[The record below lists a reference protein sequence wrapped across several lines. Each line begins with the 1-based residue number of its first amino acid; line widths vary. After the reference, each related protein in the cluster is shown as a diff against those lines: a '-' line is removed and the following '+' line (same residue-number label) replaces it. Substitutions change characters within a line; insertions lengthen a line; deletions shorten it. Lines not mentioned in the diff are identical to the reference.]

1 MDQSRKRDRWIDD
14 ADNSQIL
21 SVYFPR
27 TFPNK
32 AANRMNQY
40 MVEIDLPA
48 LMTQQFMSLVPSQRA
63 MVNELMSEGRIDSY
77 TLSLDRRRLWVIFIA
92 ETESEVNE
100 ALDGFPIM
108 PYCSAEVSELM
119 FHNTMTRELPVISLN

>member
-1 MDQSRKRDRWIDD
+1 
-14 ADNSQIL
+14 
-21 SVYFPR
+21 
-27 TFPNK
+27 
-32 AANRMNQY
+32 MNQY

-48 LMTQQFMSLVPSQRA
+48 MMTQQFMSLVPSQRA
-63 MVNELMSEGRIDSY
+63 LVNELMSEGRIDSY

-92 ETESEVNE
+92 ETEAEVNE
-100 ALDGFPIM
+100 TLDGFPIM